1 MSWWTGINKLGMQLS
16 PFIWTQQHSCELM
29 ECLESRAHGD
39 VPIQIPNA
47 FINSAHKWSSPPRG
61 ISQMRSLS
69 IICLCWV
76 SQFCIDLK
84 DPATN
89 DTDRGRK
96 MRDLIY
102 LMRKSSLEMLL
113 FDTLDVFKCLNTSC
127 IYHRLQQMALFF
139 LHMYFYSYNGLES
152 IYKPLQITDLDI
164 SL

>member
-1 MSWWTGINKLGMQLS
+1 M
-16 PFIWTQQHSCELM
+16 QQHSSELM
-29 ECLESRAHGD
+29 ECLESRARGD

-47 FINSAHKWSSPPRG
+47 FINSAHKWSSPPCG

-96 MRDLIY
+96 MRDLIF
-102 LMRKSSLEMLL
+102 LMRKSSLECS
-113 FDTLDVFKCLNTSC
+113 CLTPWTVSNVWIQAAFTTACSKWHFFFFFTCTSTRMMDWKPSTTSTN
-127 IYHRLQQMALFF
+127 HRLRHFAL
-139 LHMYFYSYNGLES
+139 EVW
-152 IYKPLQITDLDI
+152 Q
-164 SL
+164 

>member
-1 MSWWTGINKLGMQLS
+1 M
-16 PFIWTQQHSCELM
+16 QQHSGELM
-29 ECLESRAHGD
+29 ECLESRARGD

-47 FINSAHKWSSPPRG
+47 FINSAHKWSSPPCG

-96 MRDLIY
+96 MRDLIF

-113 FDTLDVFKCLNTSC
+113 FDTLDGFKCLNTSC

-139 LHMYFYSYNGLES
+139 FFTCTSTRMMDWKPSTTSTNHRLRHFALEVW
-152 IYKPLQITDLDI
+152 Q
-164 SL
+164 